1 MSRLRGTFES
11 IVSAADAQT
20 AIDIAAEALPKGA
33 DMTSSEAQNVSG
45 EFGKDSWLVT
55 IKFKRQA
62 PEGEFEA

>member
-11 IVSAADAQT
+11 IVSAADAQS
-20 AIDIAAEALPKGA
+20 AIEIAAEALPKGA
-33 DMTSSEAQNVSG
+33 DLTSSAAEDVSA

-62 PEGEFEA
+62 PEGDY